1 MVTLISRNGFYCKVS
16 VDSPVTFTDKMDA
29 LLRKV
34 MIESNIPFREFL
46 GLSRKREV
54 VEWRQLA
61 MFIAA
66 YNHYGNLVQIGIYFN
81 RHWSTV
87 IHARERI
94 YDGLEVND
102 PFILRK
108 LWALNDFIKLN
119 DYPKPKHNEA

>member
-1 MVTLISRNGFYCKVS
+1 MVTLINRNGFYCKTTI
-16 VDSPVTFTDKMDA
+16 DNPVTFTDKMDA

-34 MIESNIPFREFL
+34 MVESNIPFREFL
-46 GLSRKREV
+46 GLSRKRDV

-66 YNHYGNLVQIGIYFN
+66 HNNYGNLVQIGVYFN
-81 RHWSTV
+81 RHWATV

-94 YDGLEVND
+94 SDGLEIND

-108 LWALNDFIKLN
+108 LWAMHDFIQLKH
-119 DYPKPKHNEA
+119 YPKPKSNEA